1 MPARPDVCVV
11 ANMVSGVGLRGDR
24 NGIELR
30 ASNQNWSL
38 PSDVEGAVAIAVGT
52 WSTSLEI
59 VGNTG
64 DSIAAMVDGDT
75 ALAMFAA
82 MDKAEGMSVTIGKAR
97 LFQVSL
103 NGSTRAINAFR
114 TCAGINSNAKT
125 PGSNPFE

>member
-1 MPARPDVCVV
+1 
-11 ANMVSGVGLRGDR
+11 
-24 NGIELR
+24 
-30 ASNQNWSL
+30 
-38 PSDVEGAVAIAVGT
+38 
-52 WSTSLEI
+52 
-59 VGNTG
+59 
-64 DSIAAMVDGDT
+64 MVDGDT